1 MRRMKEWIM
10 VNYLLKQL
18 NNGRYYLI
26 CIDPDSILNY
36 LDELRQEP
44 LLRSNAGE
52 LIVDQLLVTGNGRN
66 RFLACQFSCGE
77 IMLHTAKKID
87 SEDFYR
93 RISVEALQQNIN
105 LLDYSILTEDQV
117 EAIRQGQIV

>member
-1 MRRMKEWIM
+1 MRRMKGWIM

-18 NNGRYYLI
+18 NNGQYYLI
-26 CIDPDSILNY
+26 CIDSDSILNY

-52 LIVDQLLVTGNGRN
+52 LIVDQLLVTGNGRIVFWPSVLL
-66 RFLACQFSCGE
+66 RKT
-77 IMLHTAKKID
+77 MLHTAKNISSK
-87 SEDFYR
+87 DFFR

-105 LLDYSILTEDQV
+105 LLTTRY
-117 EAIRQGQIV
+117 